1 VNSVFGNLGP
11 VGLAL
16 VLTIVLIIGHS
27 GGGKVKPLGWW
38 PTLFLALLA
47 GSAYR
52 AAGGIFKIVPDFVGS
67 LIGTAK
73 GIIPGVTMPALALS
87 LLAFL
92 LFKKLTTKQVGV
104 TGHRVLLR
112 GDFGGRHLVVRFGR
126 HRERTDGEPVVS
138 YFNLRK
144 RERRART
151 DR

>member
-73 GIIPGVTMPALALS
+73 GIIPGVTLPALALS

-92 LFKKLTTKQVGV
+92 LFQKLTTRQVAVLGIV
-104 TGHRVLLR
+104 FFYLATGA
-112 GDFGGRHLVVRFGR
+112 GGFWS
-126 HRERTDGEPVVS
+126 TIS
-138 YFNLRK
+138 NAIANTAANLS
-144 RERRART
+144 
-151 DR
+151 